1 MFSDKFSLTDKVA
14 IVTGASRGIGKAIA
28 LAFADAGAHVV
39 VASRTVSD
47 LEETASEIRRFGRRS
62 LVVRTDISKKE
73 DIESLFIQTIKEFGT
88 VDILVNNAAQL
99 LMMLP
104 TKLRDDGWDK
114 MIDID
119 LKSCFI
125 CAREASKIM
134 TKNSKGNI
142 INIGSVAGI
151 MAVPYES
158 AYSIAKAGLIQ
169 LTKVLAGE
177 LAHNNIRVNSI
188 EVGMVKTKMSEGV
201 WSNPQMSSLFE
212 QGIPMHRIA
221 EPHEIANVAVFL
233 ASDAASYITGA
244 SICVDGGATLAGF
257 NPDIIG
263 MTLPEIYRI
272 HK

>member
-1 MFSDKFSLTDKVA
+1 MLSGKYSLTDRVA

-28 LAFADAGAHVV
+28 LAFANAGADVV
-39 VASRTVSD
+39 VASRTASD
-47 LEETASEIRRFGRRS
+47 LEKTASEIKQVGRRA
-62 LVVRTDISKKE
+62 LVVKTDISKKE
-73 DIESLFIQTIKEFGT
+73 EIEDLFAKTLEEFGT

-104 TKLRDDGWDK
+104 SQLRDDGWDK
-114 MIDID
+114 MIDTD

-125 CAREASKIM
+125 SAREASKIM
-134 TKNSKGNI
+134 IKNGKGNI

-158 AYSIAKAGLIQ
+158 AYAIAKAGLIQ

-201 WSNPQMSSLFE
+201 WNNPQISSIFE
-212 QGIPMHRIA
+212 QGIPLHRIA
-221 EPHEIANVAVFL
+221 EPHEIADVAVFL
-233 ASDAASYITGA
+233 ASDASSYITGA
-244 SICVDGGATLAGF
+244 SICVDGGASLAGF
-257 NPDIIG
+257 NPDIVG
-263 MTLPEIYRI
+263 MTLPEAYRI
-272 HK
+272 HR

>member
-1 MFSDKFSLTDKVA
+1 MSTSKFLLTDRVA
-14 IVTGASRGIGKAIA
+14 IVTGASRGIGKATA
-28 LAFADAGAHVV
+28 LAFARAGAHVV

-47 LEETASEIRRFGRRS
+47 LEKTASEIQQLGRRA
-62 LVVRTDISKKE
+62 LVVKTDISKKE
-73 DIESLFIQTIKEFGT
+73 EIENLFTKTVEEFGT

-104 TKLRDDGWDK
+104 SKLRDDGWDK
-114 MIDID
+114 MIDTD

-125 CAREASKIM
+125 SCREASKIM
-134 TKNSKGNI
+134 VKNGKGNI

-169 LTKVLAGE
+169 LTKVLASE

-188 EVGMVKTKMSEGV
+188 EVGMVKTKMTQGV
-201 WSNPQMSSLFE
+201 WSNPQATRIFE
-212 QGIPMHRIA
+212 EGIPMHRFA
-221 EPHEIANVAVFL
+221 EPDEIADVAVFL
-233 ASDAASYITGA
+233 ASDAASYVTGA

-257 NPDIIG
+257 NPDIVG
-263 MTLPEIYRI
+263 NTLPESYRI